1 MNIFKKIAEGIRKT
15 KDNFSKKL
23 FYAFSAKEL
32 NDEFYDDLLDALL
45 AADVGVD
52 AGENV
57 IEELKDRA
65 FRQKIKEPEQCKNLL
80 KQILLEEIDFEI
92 PEYE

>member
-32 NDEFYDDLLDALL
+32 NDEFR
-45 AADVGVD
+45 
-52 AGENV
+52 
-57 IEELKDRA
+57 K
-65 FRQKIKEPEQCKNLL
+65 
-80 KQILLEEIDFEI
+80 
-92 PEYE
+92 